1 MGLEFVSLGVR
12 RDCRKSAEEV
22 IEDIDDKENNNN
34 DDNDDNDGNDG
45 NDYDNNENKD
55 VLRHGYAPTC
65 VVAFI

>member
-1 MGLEFVSLGVR
+1 MGLKFVSLGLR
-12 RDCRKSAEEV
+12 RDCGKSAEEV
-22 IEDIDDKENNNN
+22 IEDIDDEENNN
-34 DDNDDNDGNDG
+34 NDDNDGNDG

>member
-22 IEDIDDKENNNN
+22 IEDIDDEENNNN
-34 DDNDDNDGNDG
+34 DD